1 MSVGVALC
9 LQEYLP
15 RALVVELCIEDD
27 DESCQVPSKAPAE
40 ASRSSEKVSGRDWFR
55 RATDFLTG
63 ILRQW
68 ERCYKIGRAPQLD
81 PSSRAL
87 ASESTHTDIT
97 PEVVAEVILNS
108 IHCCIAAVGVS
119 VGQDLLT
126 PLSNEP
132 EFVSQLPASARD
144 KKQGPTGC
152 STQNEKP
159 NSESASGI
167 HITASGLRADGAVK
181 TLRLIG
187 RLVAS
192 AAVDVVGRAL
202 CDRCFNLLSNPTR

>member
-1 MSVGVALC
+1 MRACRLSVGVGIVLC

-27 DESCQVPSKAPAE
+27 ESCRVPSKVPVE
-40 ASRSSEKVSGRDWFR
+40 ASRSPDGRDWFR

-63 ILRQW
+63 ILGQW

-81 PSSRAL
+81 PSSKAL
-87 ASESTHTDIT
+87 ASHTDIT
-97 PEVVAEVILNS
+97 PQVVAEAILNS

-119 VGQDLLT
+119 VGQDLLA

-132 EFVSQLPASARD
+132 EFLSQLPTSARD
-144 KKQGPTGC
+144 KKQGPTGGRME
-152 STQNEKP
+152 NEKR
-159 NSESASGI
+159 NVESASGT
-167 HITASGLRADGAVK
+167 HITPTGLRVDGAVK

-192 AAVDVVGRAL
+192 AAVNAVGKAL
-202 CDRCFNLLSNPTR
+202 CERCFNLLSSPTR

>member
-1 MSVGVALC
+1 MLC

-27 DESCQVPSKAPAE
+27 ESCRVSSKALVE
-40 ASRSSEKVSGRDWFR
+40 ASRSSDGQDWFS

-81 PSSRAL
+81 PSSSTL
-87 ASESTHTDIT
+87 ASHTDIT
-97 PEVVAEVILNS
+97 PQVIAEAILNS

-132 EFVSQLPASARD
+132 ERLSQLPTSSRD
-144 KKQGPTGC
+144 KKHGPTGW
-152 STQNEKP
+152 SMENEKP
-159 NSESASGI
+159 NAESASGS
-167 HITASGLRADGAVK
+167 HRTPTGLRVDGAVK

-192 AAVDVVGRAL
+192 AAVNAVGRAL
-202 CDRCFNLLSNPTR
+202 CERCFSLLSNPTR